1 MKKDYTKWSLRK
13 LERVIGRYDR
23 KHKRGRCEMRL
34 TLDLLKEVEI
44 TSVKKH
50 DRTLLRNRLTRG
62 QQLWIET
69 DGTIKDELGFKI
81 AKIRNWNRIERLVL

>member
-1 MKKDYTKWSLRK
+1 
-13 LERVIGRYDR
+13 
-23 KHKRGRCEMRL
+23 MRL

-44 TSVKKH
+44 TSVKKY
-50 DRTLLRNRLTRG
+50 DRTLLCNRLTRG